1 MLVRKWPLN
10 DLTGS
15 EPRASILRSDFSL
28 IWIVMVMMM
37 MMIVLD
43 IVMVILM
50 MVVERHLLSPGVNW
64 FSKSSKIIFWKRD
77 IAALIPTTNHGNQ
90 TELMTPPSSEKC
102 DFRALSH
109 SSDVFARTFAYL
121 SRRGRVLSHQRNCF
135 KIACLA

>member
-37 MMIVLD
+37 IVVD

-50 MVVERHLLSPGVNW
+50 MVVERHLLSLGVNW

-90 TELMTPPSSEKC
+90 TELMTPASSEKC
-102 DFRALSH
+102 DFRALSR

-121 SRRGRVLSHQRNCF
+121 SRRRLLSHQRNCF

>member
-37 MMIVLD
+37 MMMTMIVVD

-50 MVVERHLLSPGVNW
+50 MVVERHLLSLGVNW
-64 FSKSSKIIFWKRD
+64 FSKSSKIIF
-77 IAALIPTTNHGNQ
+77 
-90 TELMTPPSSEKC
+90 
-102 DFRALSH
+102 
-109 SSDVFARTFAYL
+109 
-121 SRRGRVLSHQRNCF
+121 
-135 KIACLA
+135 